1 MDCEFYNY
9 TSPPAGARRLVVP
22 VQRLL
27 RRVLRPMFQR
37 LRDLLR
43 HLYDLRQE
51 DAARVAELT
60 HRVAALEAAVH
71 QLAASRR
78 ALALDH
84 LALTRRVGQLED
96 LLLQALAARPEPQ
109 ADPLD
114 GLLPLDGVAHTGQP
128 LRKAS

>member
-9 TSPPAGARRLVVP
+9 TSPPTGARRLVVP
-22 VQRLL
+22 AQRLL
-27 RRVLRPMFQR
+27 RRVLRPMFLR
-37 LRDLLR
+37 LRDLIR
-43 HLYDLRQE
+43 HLYDLRQG
-51 DAARVAELT
+51 DVARVAELT
-60 HRVAALEAAVH
+60 QRVAALEATVH
-71 QLAASRR
+71 QLAAARR

-84 LALTRRVGQLED
+84 LALARRAAQLED

-114 GLLPLDGVAHTGQP
+114 GLLPMDAVKPAGQ